1 MKTTDVLRIKKRI
14 MNEMPDILG
23 DISNKSLEK
32 ISSIFDEAFNSCDW
46 NESINPSP
54 STKLIYKMNYLRKLK
69 TDDKYT
75 STKINSTISSYYDF
89 LVNYDDDDLLDT
101 IKNNLSD
108 LSYRLNEMN
117 LIDLMNSFNNEL
129 RYIYGTIN
137 EDDTV
142 NVSLMITSLVFR
154 YNLSDVADTIIGV
167 NSSKINISD
176 ELLEQLKEYL
186 QYNIF
191 SKMIR
196 NIKVVTDLLY
206 TSLLYMDNEFE
217 NINIDII
224 PEIIKNYIFN
234 EFIVVYN
241 IMEDYFNGLVRCHF
255 SGLEYEEN
263 HTTTF
268 NGRFLTDR
276 LFDVFIR
283 SLYEYSTLDNID
295 LELDY
300 LAELIELYTI

>member
-191 SKMIR
+191 SKIVR

-217 NINIDII
+217 NVNIGII
-224 PEIIKNYIFN
+224 PEIIKNYIFK

-241 IMEDYFNGLVRCHF
+241 SMEDYFNGLVRCHF

-263 HTTTF
+263 QFTTF